1 MSGNGLEEEF
11 EEILRETK
19 IEVDWASKKRA
30 EAESSIRNRDKRN
43 RMDSELGS
51 IKDVAEIQEKI
62 LDHVKKGNYWEAF
75 KLFENLVQKQSSID
89 YQSIY
94 QDLISS
100 EIATEEETEKIL
112 KMQERSEY
120 MERDLLKKVKEASK
134 SEERSSYRPV
144 VAIQEEV
151 LGEVYAKMDEISSA
165 EQTEKSGFVN
175 SLLGKTK
182 TEYGKEFSGLMGYRR
197 TNQGIEVENFSV
209 NDDKSRVEDDVDWGQ
224 TAKEKLSNSAG
235 NKIIGFHSH
244 PVNDKGSRL
253 SPSAKDINFKK
264 NRKTGIAVVGY
275 ATPEFMRPEKT
286 KGLFA
291 FSIRRQD
298 NDESDTWMYL
308 PINVVS
314 GNRDVTDQ
322 HSEIKLYNKAV
333 QKSIENNDFALS
345 NEKRGL
351 KLEEYMR
358 NIT

>member
-19 IEVDWASKKRA
+19 IEVDWASTKRA
-30 EAESSIRNRDKRN
+30 EAESSIRNRDKRS
-43 RMDSELGS
+43 RITTELEN
-51 IKDVAEIQEKI
+51 IEDVAEIQEKI
-62 LDHVKKGNYWEAF
+62 LDHVKKGNYREAF

-100 EIATEEETEKIL
+100 DIATEEETEKIL
-112 KMQERSEY
+112 QMQKRSEY
-120 MERDLLKKVKEASK
+120 MEKDLLKKVKEASK
-134 SEERSSYRPV
+134 NEKRSSYRPV
-144 VAIQEEV
+144 MAIQEEV

-182 TEYGKEFSGLMGYRR
+182 TKYGKEFSGLMGYSR
-197 TNQGIEVENFSV
+197 TEQGIEVENFSV
-209 NDDKSRVEDDVDWGQ
+209 NDDRSRRVDDVDWGQ
-224 TAKEKLSNSAG
+224 TAKGKLSNSAE
-235 NKIIGFHSH
+235 NQIIGFHSH

-253 SPSAKDINFKK
+253 SPSAKDIEFKK
-264 NRKTGIAVVGY
+264 TRKTGIAVIGY

-286 KGLFA
+286 KGIFA

-298 NDESDTWMYL
+298 NEESNTWMYL
-308 PINVVS
+308 PITVVS

-333 QKSIENNDFALS
+333 QKSIENNDFTLS
-345 NEKRGL
+345 NKKRGR

-358 NIT
+358 KLS